1 MTAYLDNSATT
12 QPIPAVLR
20 AMEAVMTGGFHNPS
34 TLYAPGLAARKRIE
48 GFRSFLKDGWKARDV
63 LFTSGGTEADNLAI
77 LGRMKTV
84 RGRKRLLYSRG
95 EHPAV
100 SAPCM
105 SLAAEHDVRAIS
117 LHEDG
122 TLDLDDLSALLDPD
136 TAMICVMQVNNEV
149 GAIQPLDEIIAL
161 RNRIC
166 PDAVIHVDGVQGF
179 LRLPIWMKNGIDSY
193 AVSAHKVHG
202 PKGTGALFLGERNRI
217 QPQMLGGGQEFGL
230 RSGTENTP
238 GIAGME
244 AAVRNYPKASDM
256 RLLKLKLLELI
267 RDEVPEVC
275 VNGPDPKGTMAC
287 DHILNLS
294 FPPVNAETLMH
305 AMEGEGVFVSN
316 GSACSSR
323 KRTPSAVLTAMRLP
337 KARVDS
343 ALRFSL
349 SPYTTHDEIAYAAQ
363 SCVSAY
369 KTLFKYKRK

>member
-12 QPIPAVLR
+12 RPITAVLR
-20 AMEAVMTGGFHNPS
+20 AMEAAMTEGFHNPS
-34 TLYAPGLAARKRIE
+34 TLYAPGLAARKWIE
-48 GFRSFLKDGWKARDV
+48 GFRSFLKDGWKAGDV
-63 LFTSGGTEADNLAI
+63 IFTSGGTEADNLAI
-77 LGRMKTV
+77 LGRMRTA
-84 RGRKRLLYSRG
+84 RGRKRLLYSKG

-100 SAPCM
+100 SAPCL
-105 SLAAEHDVRAIS
+105 SLASEHDVRAIS

-122 TLDLDDLSALLDPD
+122 TLDLDDLLNLLDAD

-166 PDAVIHVDGVQGF
+166 PEAVLHVDGVQGF
-179 LRLPIWMKNGIDSY
+179 LRHPISLTDGIDSY
-193 AVSAHKVHG
+193 AVSAHKIHG

-217 QPQMLGGGQEFGL
+217 HPQMLGGGQEFGL

-244 AAVRNYPKASDM
+244 AAVLNYPKASSM
-256 RLLKLKLLELI
+256 RAMKLKLLDLI
-267 RDEVPEVC
+267 RDGVPEVC
-275 VNGPDPKGTMAC
+275 VNGPDPQGAKAC
-287 DHILNLS
+287 DHILSLS

-305 AMEGEGVFVSN
+305 ALEGEGVYVSN

-323 KRTPSAVLTAMRLP
+323 KRVPSAVLTAMKLP
-337 KARVDS
+337 RARIDS

-349 SPYTTHDEIAYAAQ
+349 SPFTTFDEIACAAEA
-363 SCVSAY
+363 CVSAY
-369 KTLFKYKRK
+369 RTLCKYTRK